1 MVSFMKMMPIFNF
14 KNKKIHYEISGVGEP
29 LLILNGIM
37 MSTKSWEFLV
47 DDISS
52 KFQLIRLDFLDQGQS
67 DSMDEAYTQDL
78 QVELVYEFLKFLKLD
93 KVNLV
98 GISYGGEVALT
109 FSGKYAKMVNRLII
123 FNSLSY
129 TTSLLSSTGKLWN
142 EAALSRNAEEYYEL
156 TIPIIYSKNFM
167 IENHEWIENRKK
179 FLIENVFNNEEFL
192 DRMIRLTNSSEDY
205 DCRDVIDNIDMPTL
219 IVGSEKDKLTPLSH
233 QQHLTS
239 QLKNA
244 QLVVLPNAGHASMY
258 EEPMIFISLILGFFQ
273 TKKDKYNL

>member
-1 MVSFMKMMPIFNF
+1 MPIFKF
-14 KNKKIHYEISGVGEP
+14 KEKNIHYEISGVGEP

-52 KFQLIRLDFLDQGQS
+52 KFKLIRVDFLDQGQS

-78 QVELVYEFLKFLKLD
+78 QVELVYEFLNHLAID

-109 FSGKYAKMVNRLII
+109 FSGKYPSKVNKLII

-129 TTSLLSSTGKLWN
+129 TTSLLSNTGKLWN
-142 EAALSRNAEEYYEL
+142 EAASNRNASEYYEL
-156 TIPIIYSKNFM
+156 TIPVIYSKNFM
-167 IENHEWIENRKK
+167 NENHEWLENRKK
-179 FLIENVFNNEEFL
+179 YLIENVFNNEQFL

-205 DCRDVIDNIDMPTL
+205 DCRGLIDNIDMPTL

-233 QQHLTS
+233 QQHLAS

-244 QLVVLPNAGHASMY
+244 ELVVLPNAGHASMY
-258 EEPMIFISLILGFFQ
+258 ESPSVFIALILGFFQ
-273 TKKDKYNL
+273 VKNSKYNL